1 VILCYHGIGDAS
13 EEDDPR
19 RIVTSPGHFEAHLRH
34 LLRRGYRFATAAQLL
49 AGGRPRRPRRGTA
62 VLTFDDGFADAV
74 DVVAPMLRRHGLR
87 ATFYVN
93 PGLLGTQHDLVGGA
107 AGRLL
112 DAEGVRELH
121 AAGMELG
128 SHAMTHR
135 DLRTLGDAELAEEL
149 VASRAA
155 IERLT
160 GVPCRTLAYPYGLY
174 DRRVAR
180 AAADA
185 GYELAFAWLP
195 GPWRALAAPRLP
207 APPRHGAAR
216 LALKLAGIRR
226 PGRMLT
232 ATGRPAI

>member
-1 VILCYHGIGDAS
+1 VILCYHAVGEAS

-34 LLRRGYRFATAAQLL
+34 LLRRGYRFATAEQLL
-49 AGGRPRRPRRGTA
+49 AGTRPRRGTA

-74 DVVAPMLRRHGLR
+74 EVVAPMLRRHGLR

-93 PGLLGTQHDLVGGA
+93 PGLLGTQHALVGGA

-112 DAEGVRELH
+112 DADGVRELH
-121 AAGMELG
+121 AVGMEVG

-155 IERLT
+155 IEWLT
-160 GVPCRTLAYPYGLY
+160 SAPCRTLAYPYGLY

-185 GYELAFAWLP
+185 GYELAFAWVP

-207 APPRHGAAR
+207 APPRHGAGR
-216 LALKLAGIRR
+216 LALKLAGVRR

-232 ATGRPAI
+232 ASRRPAI